1 MAAPSHV
8 LTMARV
14 ARMLDEDEAWLEKI
28 AAEMDPEDGCLSVW
42 GIDEDIAV
50 TAFTPSG
57 VEHLKE
63 LVDLYKAQRP
73 ARN

>member
-8 LTMARV
+8 LTIARV

-28 AAEMDPEDGCLSVW
+28 ATEMEPEDGCLSVW

-50 TAFTPSG
+50 TALTPSG
-57 VEHLKE
+57 VEHLKK
-63 LVDLYKAQRP
+63 LVGLYKAQRP

>member
-8 LTMARV
+8 LTIARV
-14 ARMLDEDEAWLEKI
+14 ARMLDENEAWLEKI
-28 AAEMDPEDGCLSVW
+28 AAEMKPEDGCLSVW

>member
-1 MAAPSHV
+1 MAAPSYV
-8 LTMARV
+8 LTIARV

-28 AAEMDPEDGCLSVW
+28 AAEMEPEDGCLSVW

-50 TAFTPSG
+50 TAFTPRG

-73 ARN
+73 PRN